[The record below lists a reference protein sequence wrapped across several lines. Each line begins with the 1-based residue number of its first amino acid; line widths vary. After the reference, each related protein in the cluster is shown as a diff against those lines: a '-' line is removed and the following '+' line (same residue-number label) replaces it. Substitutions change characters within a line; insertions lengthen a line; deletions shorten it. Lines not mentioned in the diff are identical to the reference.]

1 MPSWYTVVQYVPRPV
16 AEERVNLGIIAWGG
30 GEVVC
35 TFVDDFARAR
45 AFGGGDVSCVAEA
58 VEDLKRAVGEGRLGV
73 AAVERMAREWGGILQ
88 LTPPR
93 GSLLGPRELLG
104 ALRPLFLA

>member
-1 MPSWYTVVQYVPRPV
+1 MPSWYTVVQYLPRPV

-35 TFVDDFARAR
+35 AFVDDFARAR

-58 VEDLKRAVGEGRLGV
+58 VGELKRAVGEGRLGE
-73 AAVERMAREWGGILQ
+73 AVERMAREWGGIVQ

-93 GSLLGPRELLG
+93 ASLLGPRELLG
-104 ALRPLFLA
+104 VLRPLFLA